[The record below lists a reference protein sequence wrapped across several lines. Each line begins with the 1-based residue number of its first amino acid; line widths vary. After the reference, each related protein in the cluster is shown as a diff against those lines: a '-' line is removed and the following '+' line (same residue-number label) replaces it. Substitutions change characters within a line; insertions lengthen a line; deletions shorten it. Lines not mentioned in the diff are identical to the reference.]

1 MSQFVAKWYTRASRV
16 RIVIAKF
23 DGRWKLPGGPYP
35 IPELIALVAGLL
47 ATLFLLP
54 RLGHPVLTGLIGIT
68 VTVMAVGAMRLMP
81 YSPVPFGTRA
91 HRVYRLY
98 SNPISYSSNSLGRT
112 PTTTSTVRPQIDI
125 LDAPIPAPTATAYQR
140 PAPAQ
145 RPALPGLADIFG
157 EQHSAAADLFS

>member
-35 IPELIALVAGLL
+35 IPELIALVGGLL

-54 RLGHPVLTGLIGIT
+54 RLGHPVLTGLVGIT
-68 VTVMAVGAMRLMP
+68 GTVMAVGAMRLMP

-91 HRVYRLY
+91 HRVLRLY
-98 SNPISYSSNSLGRT
+98 NSPVSYSTNALTRI
-112 PTTTSTVRPQIDI
+112 PTTTSSVRPQIDI
-125 LDAPIPAPTATAYQR
+125 LDAPEADVSPVYRRPLPAHQ
-140 PAPAQ
+140 PAQ
-145 RPALPGLADIFG
+145 PGFADMFG
-157 EQHSAAADLFS
+157 EQRSAAADLFS